1 MTKSTTKTDF
11 DYLYNPIEFIE
22 NDLGFY
28 SWSGM
33 RMIIDH
39 VWKYHRVSV
48 RACHGISKTFTGA
61 AIAVTFLNMF
71 PGSIVVTTAPTNK
84 LVEKLLW
91 KEIGAIY
98 QNSGKRLL
106 GRQTQMS
113 VKIGPGWF
121 MFGFSTDRADRM
133 EGHHAPFILWVID
146 EAKGVPSWLYESIEG
161 SMTGGF
167 HRVLELSTT
176 DGADQQSPFRQHHSQ
191 QRSKW
196 KQIRLSAFDSPFVD
210 IANFPEYAKEVNKKL
225 YDYGKPKTGYEWPI
239 ERANMVQLASEAWIH
254 DRYEEWFKDNP
265 FMWETKVLGEFS
277 TLGTNN
283 IIPLKW
289 VESAINAE
297 IDSIDIPQPAK
308 WGLDV
313 ARFGDDKSVL
323 TKFQDKVIPLQKTWG
338 KVNTME
344 TTGIVRSIV
353 GENEIVQVD
362 AVGVGAGVFDRL
374 AELGQPSYGLISS
387 AKAYEE
393 EKYLNMRAEMWMIAR
408 DLFERQYEEGN
419 VISIPDDPELV
430 EDLTGMQYK
439 IHSDGRLK
447 VELKDDYKKRAG
459 RSPDKGDSFVYA
471 TYVIP
476 EIKEQFFSEKDVD
489 EGVILE
495 R

>member
-1 MTKSTTKTDF
+1 MKVTNPQI
-11 DYLYNPIEFIE
+11 DYLTNPIAFIE
-22 NDLGFY
+22 EQLGFY
-28 SWSGM
+28 MWSGM
-33 RMIIDH
+33 RMIVDYL
-39 VWKYHRVSV
+39 WKYPRVTV

-61 AIAVTFLNMF
+61 GIAVTFLNLF
-71 PGSIVVTTAPTNK
+71 PNSIVITTAPTNK

-91 KEIGAIY
+91 KEIGGIY
-98 QNSGKRLL
+98 QRSGERLY

-113 VKIGPGWF
+113 VKIAPEWF

-133 EGHHAPFILWVID
+133 EGQHAPFLLWLID
-146 EAKGVPSWLYESIEG
+146 EAKGVPPWLHDSIEG
-161 SMTGGF
+161 SLTGGF
-167 HRVLELSTT
+167 ARVLELSTT

-210 IANFPEYAKEVNKKL
+210 IANFPEYAKEVNTKL

-239 ERANMVQLASEAWIH
+239 ERARTVQLASEGWIH
-254 DRYEEWFKDNP
+254 DRYDEWFKDNP

-277 TLGTNN
+277 TLSTNN

-289 VESAINAE
+289 VESAIEAKVV
-297 IDSIDIPQPAK
+297 IDGYVQPAV

-323 TKFQDKVIPLQKTWG
+323 TQFQNKVVSTQKTWG

-344 TTGIVRSIV
+344 TVGIVRAHI
-353 GENEIVQVD
+353 GKDEIVQVD
-362 AVGVGAGVFDRL
+362 AIGVGAGVFDRL
-374 AELGQPSYGLISS
+374 AELGQPSYGLISG

-393 EKYLNMRAEMWMIAR
+393 EKYFNMRAEMWMTAR

-419 VISIPDDPELV
+419 VISIPDDPELI

-495 R
+495 S